1 MSNKKNKY
9 RAYIKASFRAMRPYH
24 IAKNFLLFI
33 PLLVGHHYFNWT
45 SLKNS
50 FIGFFVFCLLASSAY
65 LINDLV
71 DLEKDK
77 QHSKKQKRPFA
88 SGELP
93 LCIGFILA
101 PCLLLIALAISFYL
115 PLNFL
120 LSAIVYY
127 LLTLLYSVFIKQK
140 KWLDVALL
148 AILYSLRVFSGM
160 ALVENGYSLWLI
172 IFVLFL
178 FFSLA
183 ILKRYAELYNA
194 KLENKT
200 SIVGR
205 AYQLMDS
212 RRLVFLGQTSMYLSI
227 LTFISYIHSK
237 KVLLIYKSPFL
248 LWLICPCLFI
258 WLKRLWYFAQ
268 QGKIYDDP
276 VVFTVTDKFSW
287 FIVVLVAGI
296 SLFAAWVTV

>member
-1 MSNKKNKY
+1 MLNKKNKCG
-9 RAYIKASFRAMRPYH
+9 AYIKASFSAMRPYH

-33 PLLVGHHYFNWT
+33 PLLVGHHYFNWI

-50 FIGFFVFCLLASSAY
+50 FIGFLVFCLLASSAY
-65 LINDLV
+65 VINDLV

-88 SGELP
+88 AGELP
-93 LCIGFILA
+93 LCVGFILA
-101 PCLLLIALAISFYL
+101 PFLFLVALVIALYL
-115 PLNFL
+115 PWNFL
-120 LSAIVYY
+120 LGAMAYY
-127 LLTLLYSVFIKQK
+127 SLTLVYSFFIKQK
-140 KWLDVALL
+140 KWLDVVLL
-148 AILYSLRVFSGM
+148 AILYSLRVCSGM

-183 ILKRYAELYNA
+183 LLKRYAELYNA
-194 KLENKT
+194 QLENKA
-200 SIVGR
+200 SIIGR

-212 RRLVFLGQTSMYLSI
+212 RRLVFLGKTSAYLAI

-237 KVLLIYKSPFL
+237 KVLLIYKSPLL
-248 LWLICPCLFI
+248 LWLICPCLLI

-268 QGKIYDDP
+268 QGKICDDP
-276 VVFTVTDKFSW
+276 VVFTVTDRFSW
-287 FIVVLVAGI
+287 FTVALIAVV
-296 SLFAAWVTV
+296 SLTAAWVSI